1 MPNKKSAIKY
11 LRKSDKRATANALV
25 KRNIKELI
33 KSGQKAVKS
42 GSDTAKLVIE
52 LQKAVDKAVKAKIL
66 KANTGDRKK
75 ARFMAM
81 LKRDKQPAKT

>member
-1 MPNKKSAIKY
+1 MPNKKAAIKY

-75 ARFMAM
+75 SSFYGNVE
-81 LKRDKQPAKT
+81 KRQTAS